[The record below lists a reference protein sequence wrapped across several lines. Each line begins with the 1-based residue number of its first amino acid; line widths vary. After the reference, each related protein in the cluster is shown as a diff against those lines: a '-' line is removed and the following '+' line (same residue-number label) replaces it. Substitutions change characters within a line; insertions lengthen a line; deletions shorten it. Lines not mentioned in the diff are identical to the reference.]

1 MPNKKLTTEELI
13 NEGKKRW
20 FEVFSWIGAFRGS
33 SEPTTVTSFLYK
45 QVIGTGASYT
55 KKDAASYFSYVIDKL
70 KKLGIDADIVEDE
83 IFGDDGWTLRMPT
96 VAVETARNNI
106 NRNHS

>member
-1 MPNKKLTTEELI
+1 MNNHFTDGMNEDELRMAGCDSFDRAI
-13 NEGKKRW
+13 T
-20 FEVFSWIGAFRGS
+20 F
-33 SEPTTVTSFLYK
+33 FLYK

-83 IFGDDGWTLRMPT
+83 IFGDDRWTLRMPT
-96 VAVETARNNI
+96 IAVETARNNI
-106 NRNHS
+106 SRNHS